1 VINIK
6 KMMVTILGTT
16 NENESDIQLEFI
28 SVFKK
33 QELIEFLKLTVEH
46 LEKEEKKLNLDKIH
60 LN

>member
-1 VINIK
+1 
-6 KMMVTILGTT
+6 MMVTILGTT